1 MDSLEIG
8 GGISYSDVMTQR
20 SQPPVQPANEPRIRI
35 WVVEDEPSL
44 RVDLVDYLE
53 AHNYAAFGC
62 ATAAEFRANLAE
74 QGTPDIVLLDVN
86 LPDGNGFDLARELR
100 TRSTCG
106 IVMLTM
112 RSAADDRVE
121 GLESG
126 ADAYLVK
133 HASLREIEAT
143 LRSVQRRL
151 ESTKPV
157 AAEPAADTWLFQ
169 PVLWQLLTPTG
180 AVVKLT
186 GSEVAFLTA
195 LIERAGKP
203 CPRDEIVRMLARPSL
218 RIEDRSIDAL
228 VRRLRRKI
236 AEISGGDVPI
246 KMVYGVGYSFAAPVR
261 SIEPPAQP

>member
-1 MDSLEIG
+1 MHSLEIG
-8 GGISYSDVMTQR
+8 TGITYSDAMTNRTQ
-20 SQPPVQPANEPRIRI
+20 SAAEPRIRI
-35 WVVEDEPSL
+35 CVVEDEPSL

-53 AHNYAAFGC
+53 AHNYAAYGC
-62 ATAAEFRANLAE
+62 ATAAEFHAGLAE
-74 QGTPDIVLLDVN
+74 QGIPDIVLLDVN

-151 ESTKPV
+151 DAGRNAAP
-157 AAEPAADTWLFQ
+157 AEPSAETWLFQ
-169 PVLWQLLTPTG
+169 PMLWQLIAPGG
-180 AVVKLT
+180 AIVKLT
-186 GSEVAFLTA
+186 GSEVSFLTA

-261 SIEPPAQP
+261 SIETPPA

>member
-1 MDSLEIG
+1 
-8 GGISYSDVMTQR
+8 MTNRTQ
-20 SQPPVQPANEPRIRI
+20 SAAEPRIRI
-35 WVVEDEPSL
+35 CVVEDEPSL

-53 AHNYAAFGC
+53 AHNYAAYGC
-62 ATAAEFRANLAE
+62 ATAAEFHASLAE
-74 QGTPDIVLLDVN
+74 QGIPDIVLLDVN
-86 LPDGNGFDLARELR
+86 LPDGNGFDLARDLR

-151 ESTKPV
+151 DGGRPV
-157 AAEPAADTWLFQ
+157 VPEASAETWLFQ
-169 PVLWQLLTPTG
+169 PMLWQLITPGG
-180 AVVKLT
+180 AIVKLT
-186 GSEVAFLTA
+186 GSEVSFLTA

-261 SIEPPAQP
+261 SIETPPA

>member
-1 MDSLEIG
+1 MIAK
-8 GGISYSDVMTQR
+8 T
-20 SQPPVQPANEPRIRI
+20 QPPTQPSAEPRIRI
-35 WVVEDEPSL
+35 CVVEDEPSL

-62 ATAAEFRANLAE
+62 ASAAEFRASLAE

-86 LPDGNGFDLARELR
+86 LPDGNGFDLARDLR
-100 TRSTCG
+100 ARSTCG

-133 HASLREIEAT
+133 HASLREIDAT

-151 ESTKPV
+151 ESTRPAAV
-157 AAEPAADTWLFQ
+157 AEPAADTWQFQ
-169 PVLWQLLTPTG
+169 PVLWQLLTPGG

-236 AEISGGDVPI
+236 AEVAGGDVPI

-261 SIEPPAQP
+261 SVETPPQG